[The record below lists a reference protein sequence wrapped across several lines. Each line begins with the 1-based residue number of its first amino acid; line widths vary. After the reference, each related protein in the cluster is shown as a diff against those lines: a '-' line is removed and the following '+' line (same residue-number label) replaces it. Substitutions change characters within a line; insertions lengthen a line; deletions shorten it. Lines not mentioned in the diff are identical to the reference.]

1 MDYFT
6 QLPTTFYPS
15 LDSSDANNTQYVSLT
30 NIMVRSAFLKEIMD
44 NSALFYEY
52 QVKDGET
59 PEIIA
64 DKLYGSVGRG
74 WIVLL
79 FNNLQNPYYDFPLV
93 QEQLNALIESKYSQS
108 LATAQSTIHHYEER
122 VTRTVLFNGVVQT
135 EEEDT
140 YIISALVQ
148 DETTG
153 VAVARPIL
161 SSIPDSCLDGGSATS
176 TFANGIQVVTA
187 TKFCNVTNYTY
198 EFEENE
204 RKRSI
209 RLLDAQYVGTVESE
223 FRRLMR
229 NGN

>member
-1 MDYFT
+1 MYFKT
-6 QLPTTFYPS
+6 IPLVEYTDLQNT
-15 LDSSDANNTQYVSLT
+15 DSQYKVLLT
-30 NIMVRSAFLKEIMD
+30 NILTRSGFLREIME

-64 DKLYGSVGRG
+64 DKLYGDVERF

-79 FNNLQNPYYDFPLV
+79 FNNISNPYYGFPLV
-93 QEQLNALIESKYSQS
+93 QEQLNDLITSKYDMS
-108 LATAQSTIHHYEER
+108 LATAQSTIHHYYER
-122 VTRTVLFNGVVQT
+122 ITRTVLFNGVVQSQET
-135 EEEDT
+135 IDYT
-140 YIISALVQ
+140 ISALVA
-148 DETTG
+148 DDSTG

-161 SSIPDSCLDGGSATS
+161 SSVPDSCLDGATS
-176 TFANGIQVVTA
+176 TDTFTNGIQVVTS

-209 RLLDAQYVGTVESE
+209 RLLDAEYVIRVENE
-223 FRRLMR
+223 FKRLMQQ
-229 NGN
+229 